1 MNHTQ
6 SNILGSCGLGIKI
19 EAKGLSP
26 ERLWNDILQNKLL
39 YRFIPN
45 FSTEGE
51 IVNTL
56 QVINSIGTKEAQL
69 DTTGSYI
76 SGVYGKD
83 FDSTDVIVA
92 SEYLLERHRQE
103 SGICIIHSSAVYK
116 DDKGIL
122 LVANLTGAGK
132 TSTALF
138 LQEKLGFS
146 LYSDEKTLIDLTEMA
161 LCGQVEKIYLEEK
174 TANVLAD
181 LNLPKEIS
189 IPKTNNKQLSL
200 IIIPLVTGDL
210 EKPVIRKYSQ
220 PQLKWLLY
228 EELSKD
234 IRLINGMIFN
244 MSIPLMSLDTQE
256 IAQRRLDQAT
266 TLSETVS
273 CYFIQGSLA
282 QIGEEIKT
290 LLEN

>member
-6 SNILGSCGLGIKI
+6 SNILGSCGFGIKI
-19 EAKGLSP
+19 EAKGLGP

-69 DTTGSYI
+69 STGGSFI

-83 FDSTDVIVA
+83 FDSTDVIVLV
-92 SEYLLERHRQE
+92 EYILERYRQGK
-103 SGICIIHSSAVYK
+103 SIYTVHSSAVFK
-116 DDKGIL
+116 DDEGVL

-132 TSTALF
+132 TSTALY
-138 LQEKLGFS
+138 LQEKFGFN
-146 LYSDEKTLIDLTEMA
+146 LYSDEKTLVNPQEKTLA
-161 LCGQVEKIYLEEK
+161 GQVSKIYLEEK
-174 TANVLAD
+174 TENTLAD
-181 LNLPKEIS
+181 LKLSKEIS
-189 IPKTNNKQLSL
+189 IPKAENKKLSL
-200 IIIPLVTGDL
+200 IVIPFVTNGL
-210 EKPVIRKYSQ
+210 EKTIVRKYST

-228 EELSKD
+228 EEFSKD

-244 MSIPLMSLDTQE
+244 MSAPLMPLDTQE
-256 IAQRRLDQAT
+256 IAQHRLNQAT
-266 TLSETVS
+266 SIAEAIP

-290 LLEN
+290 LLKN